1 MRKVLL
7 ATTALVALGGVSAA
21 SADISVTAS
30 SSFNYVTTNTT
41 GNEGAVASATVVG
54 EAEERQINTQVDV
67 GISASAVLDNGMS
80 VTAMIG
86 LDESGDGQS
95 ADGDDAGMTIGGDF
109 GTLAFG
115 GAASATLGAMS
126 TDVTADEGWD
136 IHANYKDPAN
146 EFVPHMDVSYAMPS
160 INGVAIV
167 LGMVDG
173 DTVGSTENDG
183 NGAGFGITYT
193 MDGSMPV
200 TVNYT
205 SYSTGASG
213 SDISSMGASVTAG
226 DATVKVAVNDSGTYT
241 GTSVGATYAVSDV
254 LTVQAYQGS
263 GEKSD
268 VSAYEANMTGVG
280 LTYTITPGLSMSI
293 THNDFSGKGDTT
305 AGTEE
310 GSRTA
315 LAIDVS
321 F

>member
-30 SSFNYVTTNTT
+30 SSFNYVTTN
-41 GNEGAVASATVVG
+41 GGADT
-54 EAEERQINTQVDV
+54 AEDRDVNTQVDV
-67 GISASAVLDNGMS
+67 GINASTVLDNGMT
-80 VTAMIG
+80 VTAT
-86 LDESGDGQS
+86 LAFDEKDKGQG

-115 GAASATLGAMS
+115 GIASASLGAMA
-126 TDVTADEGWD
+126 TDVTADEGMNLAADYTNPTDEHVPNMD
-136 IHANYKDPAN
+136 I
-146 EFVPHMDVSYAMPS
+146 SYAMPS
-160 INGVAIV
+160 VSGISIM

-173 DTVGSTENDG
+173 AGDVSGGNADDGS
-183 NGAGFGITYT
+183 GFGITYA
-193 MDGSMPV
+193 MAGSMPV

-205 SYSTGASG
+205 SYSTGAAD
-213 SDISSMGASVTAG
+213 SDVSSFGAKVTAG
-226 DATVKVAVNDSGTYT
+226 AATVVAAVNETGTFT

-254 LTVQAYQGS
+254 LTLQAFTGT

-268 VSAYEANMTGVG
+268 DSDFESELSGVG
-280 LTYTITPGLSMSI
+280 LTYTVTPGMKVSI
-293 THNDFSGKGDTT
+293 TQNDFTGKGGS
-305 AGTEE
+305 AEQS

-315 LAIDVS
+315 FAVDIS